1 MTMGEERIAQL
12 REEIDAINAE
22 LLDLIARRLD
32 VSVQIGAV
40 KQKAGLPLY
49 SEDRE
54 RDLLERFRAAAIER
68 DIDPDYVEELM
79 AVVLTHS
86 RAAQREEIRSASPRP
101 PNDAGRVDG

>member
-1 MTMGEERIAQL
+1 MGKERIAQL

-32 VSVQIGAV
+32 VSVQIGAI
-40 KQKAGLPLY
+40 KQEAGLPLY

-68 DIDPDYVEELM
+68 DIDPDYVGELM

-86 RAAQREEIRSASPRP
+86 RAAQREKIRNASPRP
-101 PNDAGRVDG
+101 PE